1 MQHKNQKQ
9 MKLDIQTIGVDM
21 NEYLEKK
28 IQNMIK
34 KLKKVLPE
42 VNWMDVYLKTN
53 EESVNARTV
62 VLRFGIPGADIV
74 VSDSGNRWK
83 TLLKN
88 VEKRVI
94 RQLEKRKALLN
105 RTAIA

>member
-1 MQHKNQKQ
+1 

-74 VSDSGNRWK
+74 ASDSGERWK

-88 VEKRVI
+88 VEKRVL